1 MALKCDPNTVQ
12 DAFKQ
17 IFQNRY
23 YNVFTNKK
31 YFDKRK
37 KFPSLSFVMAM
48 HVDSDNKASVM
59 CLRREDVIHVLDD
72 LQLDARVIAR
82 RSH

>member
-1 MALKCDPNTVQ
+1 MELKCGPNTVQ

-31 YFDKRK
+31 YFDERK
-37 KFPSLSFVMAM
+37 KSPSLSFVMAM
-48 HVDSDNKASVM
+48 HVDSDKKGSVM

-72 LQLDARVIAR
+72 LQLDAR